1 MFGGSFMGGYAVPA
15 EIRAMKPKGTM
26 VKNISGHYYVYEFS
40 SYREE
45 NGKRKTKIGKCIGSI
60 KPDVGFVPNNN
71 FLSDTE
77 VTTLEYGDY
86 AIVCANSDKVLE
98 LLRAHFN
105 PIDAKQIYVI
115 AVIHAIQGF
124 TYLRDIKKYYDMSWL
139 TLKFPGLK
147 FGYDALCTLYD
158 NLGRRQTQVL
168 SLEQDLINSSSREV
182 AIDGHVIA
190 SQSDNNDLA
199 EKGYK
204 FSSLNEKQIN
214 LMMAYDV
221 HTDKPLLSRIYQGG
235 LNDSIS
241 IRDFLRQVTMRDM
254 LFIVDK
260 GFYSLQNLAL
270 FNENGN
276 YYLVPVPSRMDICKT
291 AELDSKKMERFS
303 YATNR
308 KATVIEYSVKEYD
321 GFCVYAF
328 RDKDEALLQ
337 ESNYLRYLE
346 HGKQGNTQEG
356 LEKNR
361 DFFGVYILQTNL
373 KNRTPSEIF
382 GLYKKRWKIETF
394 YNYFKNGADYNAL
407 YTRDYYKTQGLSFI
421 MLISS
426 LIHHELAVS
435 TKKIKNKTTHECLL
449 DARMIKI
456 NKRNGVWIPANCKA
470 AIADLFRSLD
480 TPLSVS

>member
-1 MFGGSFMGGYAVPA
+1 MGNYAVPE
-15 EIRAMKPKGTM
+15 EIRLMKPKGTM

-40 SYREE
+40 SYRDE
-45 NGKRKTKIGKCIGSI
+45 NGKRKTKIGKCIGAI
-60 KPDVGFVPNNN
+60 KPNVGFVPNDNY
-71 FLSDTE
+71 LSDSE
-77 VTTLEYGDY
+77 ITTLEYGDY
-86 AIVCANSDKVLE
+86 AIACANSGTVLK
-98 LLRAHFN
+98 LLHAHFN
-105 PIDAKQIYVI
+105 PTDANQIYV
-115 AVIHAIQGF
+115 VSLIHALQGF

-147 FGYDALCTLYD
+147 LGYDALCTLYD
-158 NLGRRQTQVL
+158 NLGRRQSQVL
-168 SLEQDLINSSSREV
+168 SFEQGLIDSSSREV

-204 FSSLNEKQIN
+204 FSKLEEKQLN
-214 LMMAYDV
+214 LMMAYDM
-221 HTDKPLLSRIYQGG
+221 HTEQPLLSRIYQGG
-235 LNDSIS
+235 LTDNIS

-254 LFIVDK
+254 LFIVDR

-270 FNENGN
+270 FNEGGN
-276 YYLVPVPSRMDICKT
+276 YYLIPVPSRMDICKA
-291 AELDSKKMERFS
+291 AELDPKQMERFS
-303 YATNR
+303 YASNR
-308 KATVIEYSVKEYD
+308 KATVIEYSVKEYA
-321 GFCVYAF
+321 GFRVYAF

-346 HGKQGNTQEG
+346 QGKKGYTQEG
-356 LEKNR
+356 LQKNR
-361 DFFGVYILQTNL
+361 EWFGVYILQTNL
-373 KNRTPSEIF
+373 KNKSPNEIF

-407 YTRDYYKTQGLSFI
+407 YSHDYYKTQGLSFI

-435 TKKIKNKTTHECLL
+435 TRKIKNKTTQECLL
-449 DARMIKI
+449 DARMIKL
-456 NKRNGVWIPANCKA
+456 NKRNGVWAPVNCKA
-470 AIADLFRSLD
+470 AITDMFRILN